1 MAQQHA
7 REALKTFV
15 EEAGEDAET
24 TIRDATDPA
33 TAIVEAAIL
42 PQAIG
47 IMGAREMCYTGE
59 FWDAA
64 KAEWRGLLNAVV
76 PPERFREEV
85 RAWAQRVASKS
96 PLALETQKEIINQW
110 MTAPLEAAI
119 EHSINTVVINW
130 LTRDQ
135 KEGMGAFLEKRPA
148 RFTGE

>member
-1 MAQQHA
+1 M
-7 REALKTFV
+7 
-15 EEAGEDAET
+15 
-24 TIRDATDPA
+24 
-33 TAIVEAAIL
+33 
-42 PQAIG
+42 
-47 IMGAREMCYTGE
+47 
-59 FWDAA
+59 
-64 KAEWRGLLNAVV
+64 V
-76 PPERFREEV
+76 PPARFREGV